1 MIALK
6 TPLTRLMAAAL
17 LAGTAG
23 LALAAPAM
31 AGADGAVKIGILNDR
46 SGPYSDATGEGAV
59 VAARMAVEDFG
70 GKALGKPVEVVSAD
84 HQNKADIGS
93 STVNRWLDV
102 EGVDAIFDVP
112 NSGVLLAL
120 QEIVRNK
127 DGILVSSGGGVSK
140 FTGEACSPYGFQW
153 SYDTYSVANALG
165 RATVAEGGDNWF
177 LVQVDYAFGEALAG
191 DLTKAITEA
200 GGKIAGSVKHPLNTP
215 DFSSYLL
222 QAQGSGANTVALIN
236 AGGDTVNALKQA
248 KEFGLA
254 DSGQKMVAMLF
265 FNTDV
270 LAIGADDLKG
280 LTAIN
285 GYEASLNAETQAFGE
300 RFAKLHG
307 TWPTSL
313 QIGVYSAVNHYLK
326 AVEAAGTDARD
337 QVAAKMREMPV
348 EDLFVKDGKVRADG
362 LMIHDMLLTEVKP
375 SSESKTRGDVFKV
388 VRAIP
393 GDEAFRPLDKGGC
406 PLVK

>member
-1 MIALK
+1 MTAIG
-6 TPLTRLMAAAL
+6 TPIRRLLSAAL
-17 LAGTAG
+17 LAGTAS
-23 LALAAPAM
+23 LAMTGGAL

-46 SGPYSDATGEGAV
+46 SGPYSDATGQGAV
-59 VAARMAVEDFG
+59 VAAEMAVADFG
-70 GKALGKPVEVVSAD
+70 GKALGKPVEIVSAD

-93 STVNRWLDV
+93 STTNRWLDV

-112 NSGVLLAL
+112 NSGILLAL
-120 QEIVRNK
+120 QEIVREK
-127 DGILVSSGGGVSK
+127 DGILVSSGGGVSTFSGK
-140 FTGEACSPYGFQW
+140 ACSPYGFQW
-153 SYDTYSVANALG
+153 TYDTYSVANALG
-165 RATVAEGGDNWF
+165 RATVAQGGDNWY
-177 LVQVDYAFGEALAG
+177 LIQVDYAFGEALAN

-200 GGKIAGSVKHPLNTP
+200 GGKIAGSVKHPLNTL

-254 DSGQKMVAMLF
+254 ESGQKMVAMLF

-270 LAIGADDLKG
+270 LAIGADTLVG
-280 LTAIN
+280 LNAIN

-300 RFAKLHG
+300 RFAKAHG

-326 AVEAAGTDARD
+326 AVDAAGTDARD
-337 QVAAKMREMPV
+337 AVAAKMRELPV
-348 EDLFVKDGKVRADG
+348 QDIFVKDGKVRADG

-375 SSESKTRGDVFKV
+375 ASEAKARGDVFKV
-388 VRAIP
+388 VSAIP
-393 GDEAFRPLDKGGC
+393 GDQAFRPLDQGGC